1 MTCAQDLD
9 VELAKLARRN
19 VAPPAQPDDS
29 SDRSE
34 ETGIASLEAGATDAV
49 PALAPAAQSAA
60 KRAKSKAA
68 PAVKASAG
76 GCDVDSAKALKVAK
90 PTASVKK
97 TAQAAPAKAE
107 EVAPRQRPTNNQLL
121 CVLPPSPLLRHL
133 PARFESDVSS
143 IIPAPRA
150 CLDHLRATR
159 VAPSPRLIP

>member
-1 MTCAQDLD
+1 M
-9 VELAKLARRN
+9 
-19 VAPPAQPDDS
+19 
-29 SDRSE
+29 
-34 ETGIASLEAGATDAV
+34 

-90 PTASVKK
+90 PAASAKK

-121 CVLPPSPLLRHL
+121 CVLPPSLLLRHL

-150 CLDHLRATR
+150 RLDHPRATR

>member
-1 MTCAQDLD
+1 M
-9 VELAKLARRN
+9 
-19 VAPPAQPDDS
+19 
-29 SDRSE
+29 
-34 ETGIASLEAGATDAV
+34 

-90 PTASVKK
+90 PAASAKK

-121 CVLPPSPLLRHL
+121 CVLPSPLLRHL

-150 CLDHLRATR
+150 RLDHPRATR